1 MAQDLFDLSSIA
13 TPGTGGSL
21 FNTPAPFASADSRTA
36 FQRNYVNFADPAVP
50 DSYPAFTGS
59 RDLMTLDTD
68 PTGERTRQWAARVGN
83 PAAGELVQ
91 GLSVFGRAMSRDR
104 LMQSDAGRQLLEIA
118 EKNRKGIRRGFWES
132 LFDVSLADLPFV
144 GMIAALGNS
153 VSDAV
158 TVSDTMKKLQNGE
171 AVTDDELI
179 KTRLYMAKQER
190 DANGTWGATVG
201 GIVRAAPGFMVEMLA
216 SGGLLAAAR
225 AGLTKAGV
233 RGTSLAMT
241 RATKTLARE
250 AIEAEAEKVV
260 TSAVGRAAGRVTA
273 AEIAGLAGSDAG
285 KGVVRAVTDQL
296 FRFMKST
303 DAGGMYKAFSDDAL
317 MEMAKGRAQRELS
330 NLIARRG
337 GTAVQNGFHSF
348 TQWLGR
354 HASAGLLDF
363 GTFGTE
369 EATVLFTRQT
379 TAGRALADA
388 LGVLTVEAPLKGSML
403 MIPKKAVEQAV
414 VAPLL
419 GQDGRVAGR
428 SQLSLQYSALVS
440 GNRRLM
446 DNAEALAF
454 GMDLLEYIS
463 ENTGAGFKSALAAGG
478 IGLER
483 LGVRGLVRPVE
494 TAISPLGTA
503 LPTTGAEGYGI
514 GGLMYR
520 FVRKALGTREGF
532 AQKVAGMETDLV
544 VKRLGLAGAER
555 EAIASAVR
563 TGSTATLR
571 PELRAAVGNDIG
583 RFVKETVDLAFK
595 EGERNLQ
602 YKTYARYAA
611 AKWMQKHGIGPETAM
626 NLFRQMGYDGVLGEM
641 FEERYSDVVQG
652 LLGMGDRA
660 DTVSLVPGTES
671 PEAASFLN
679 NVKEAVKGLYPGWE
693 QLTAEAVGFMFPMVT
708 RGLTMRAMSAV
719 GGGGELAKMR
729 ATLDML
735 DDAMR
740 HNTVGEMTYSDAE
753 AAFAFAREADAAE
766 VRSLTERLGQARAA
780 GDAAATESLERELAT
795 RAQVA
800 QRRAERQ
807 KVFMDSVDEAAK
819 ATADALIAVP
829 LDTYGTLSSKE
840 LTDRAPVL
848 TESEARQ
855 VLDSQRALGD
865 FASQLARQLVEGQ
878 LPLEGES
885 ENMFRKL
892 ARRIVGVAGFL
903 ATGDFSLTAANA
915 AQWTARDMGLSK
927 KVVDALQTG
936 FRAELTRTRD
946 DMYAKETD
954 RAKAEGRAP
963 AAIPAKEVLDEAQR
977 RFDLR
982 ARQIMTA
989 NLAVH
994 QLRSFTDGRL
1004 REEAAQLWARKHV
1017 DTDGR
1022 PWQYTVDAEG
1032 RGVFYK
1038 LSEDGKD
1045 VDPASRKPL
1054 AELYGEHAADID
1066 KVKRDILNAT
1076 VDIMT
1081 RRLTGSDAGRNT
1093 VISAVSLDAGSDML
1107 DIALYDAAMHMIGA
1121 QDLIYRVSLDGRT
1134 PLRSV
1139 MESRAVARVSD
1150 QVVGYI
1156 ASKQAFEDVDG
1167 IAYESVAQALGLRFD
1182 GTEEGLR
1189 ARNEKIFRMAK
1200 LMRLHRREGNLYF
1213 SREILEEES
1222 DEARMSSNG
1231 TSTLVAE
1238 RQSDGTYRVDFGVKK
1253 DNPKER
1259 DVRVYK
1265 SEASVFGAM
1274 LRRGYA
1280 RDTARTI
1287 LTQAKAIES
1296 SDMFWMIRELGLAR
1310 DYYDRLGPRGDAYT
1324 HPAFRRGVDGKF
1336 LPLDDFEDE
1345 TGATRPGAETILRQE
1360 LASAARG
1367 KLPGASIA
1375 DQRMYERLFG
1385 ENGYMAVGEKL
1396 LADRGIHKD
1405 TLLPYTG
1412 EFHDYAPSRYTY
1424 LMSAGRI
1431 SPKSADTYVVVDPHD
1446 QADLTSGLVNAVLL
1460 HAFARNGDLLR
1471 DALAGTV
1478 SDFVKDVRVIAKDA
1492 LAEARAKK
1500 DTGLASQLETFLRTC
1515 CDDVDRI
1522 VVEGGKEVKKRGIGL
1537 SSVGFVTLANAFGL
1551 FRARE
1556 DATSPMLRALATIA
1570 PRVWNAPSFL
1580 GFEGLLNVALGGNFF
1595 DTAVWSAKPGGKDYA
1610 DPALTGVPQVMAL
1623 ASGNASALRDAVKSA
1638 LPAGLGYEQ
1647 FLDAVMA
1654 QLAAQSK
1661 TGEPGVTEDE
1671 KAELRAKARAAAS
1684 DKAKPEEHFT
1694 FLGGLVSVLKAAID
1708 RGITTSTSVPDF
1720 LKAVLESVAND
1731 PNTTDRQRQAAAKQ
1745 LDFLRRRDAANEAED
1760 AYVKT
1765 RNDLA
1770 EKETAQRG
1778 QLKEARDV
1786 LDAARQRS
1794 VDLDRRALAGESVAE
1809 EERQDA
1815 RTKVA
1820 DATAAVETAAQAVV
1834 KTQEERTGL
1843 VVPDGLHNALNLG
1856 GNTKGVAEAVDLDP
1870 NTVDEVY
1877 DEGSADDDGPLYR
1890 AGGAAAD
1897 VPDVFAADAARRE
1910 DGFTTDNGSVMDET
1924 EHRLNR
1930 RQANLV
1936 AGTVLRS
1943 IPADD
1948 IGEDAFAA
1956 RLAEMFPHM
1965 AEAER
1970 ADVVDAFR
1978 RLDMKR
1984 LTSGRGWGD
1993 VVVAGQ
1999 HFGFTEDDKS
2009 DEDRSSDNFNERALA
2024 EYNSESM
2031 VDFSEVLKRVAPESK
2046 GSVMG
2051 FIDMLR
2057 GRLRVRDAG
2066 AVGQDLLSGIVN
2078 PQLAP
2083 GMKSLAQ
2090 ADALHKQTLAR
2101 LADADVTAV
2110 VDALVKE
2117 DPQAAFL
2124 LSYMTSLPVNARTRF
2139 AGLCSG
2145 SVAAT
2150 PVEVRDGRA
2159 AAYPNLPDGKVPDRL
2174 ITATFD
2180 GLVGMSPRRLEKLA
2194 KALRSDMDA
2203 LDVDDFDGGDDLGKL
2218 KANAAKVAEVVARHF
2233 GRNNPL
2239 YTALTSHIAHRSWT
2253 VTEYRKAQ
2261 LESVTRTKG
2270 KDRNGVPA
2278 TKVDALAVIIDAV
2291 EQLASRGRE
2300 PTREDVESMFVA
2312 AFTMGGFRSV
2322 GLKRPMTHLDV
2333 TDPLLTFLNLFQA
2346 ALPRV
2351 MMRARIDQER
2361 ERAAGSVVVAPRGM
2375 APLLSR
2381 WMYQEGEG
2389 SFAEICRATWPDVT
2403 DEQLAECRQDGT
2415 WPDDAKTPVCAKCIS
2430 TSLTPREVY
2439 RACRDAYKENAVKW
2453 VPIYSGDHA
2462 SFTLLQVPAEVDLR
2476 EAEAGLAGAVSH
2488 LVEPGVTTEF
2498 DGHKVVWEKSKGKH
2512 RSFAWFDRKTDT
2524 IHVSAEDAKETFAK
2538 RAWEKPERSDPLPS
2552 GVINSLEDLIDFA
2565 VAHEAAHAKL
2575 PSTKVVQ
2582 ADGTAADVEN
2592 ARDIENQA
2600 NAIAVE
2606 RLRAARLNDVPS
2618 TDDAGRFAGVEESVR
2633 TVESGK
2639 TILSNAEL
2647 TYWNKNGVGPNPRIL
2662 TASEHTDPAFH
2673 VKEILDVINGKA
2685 TVKNWKGEDTGL
2697 TGHDFAGLYLITK
2710 HDGLPM
2716 KELLAAKIPKLIHF
2730 SVTTLGGSEYEPGVM
2745 KYGDLLDRIGEYLK
2759 MGLDPEAVTI
2769 RVDPI
2774 VPGVTKMSDVREVIR
2789 RSTEM
2794 GIKRIRFSVMD
2805 MYANTA
2811 RHLEKM
2817 GYDFAANGYV
2827 KVDSKTGVDLSGRS
2841 FHAGEG
2847 MLRGIAETMKAIADE
2862 FGVTLGT
2869 CAEPL
2874 VIPGITREGCLS
2886 PAAVSNMLGTQIAD
2900 SKSKQRTLCGCF
2912 GGKTDALA
2920 WNRHCASHCVYCYA
2934 KHDND
2939 AALRYYDKD
2948 GKLLDNVFTR
2958 TSGTATQ
2965 RELDQQTPR
2974 APERPK
2980 DYKSFARAAYKAIG
2994 MDLMFTDTKRSAI
3007 SSLEAQGTGL
3017 VGVDAQGN
3025 YGEHRVHIVHSW
3037 VPGTKNDAFLGST
3050 FMHGYG
3056 SRMVGD
3062 MSADPDSN
3070 TKKVHVIGGAGRD
3083 LFFIKSLAITQN
3095 GLRGKFREGSAPRA
3109 VFDYLEKFRGN
3120 DDLSTDTLTD
3130 DDSYKIGPGNSKSLR
3145 VVNNGGDAT
3154 VMEYVFDRLL
3164 ARLVEASALKPGY
3177 SQEDLAKALKAYDRM
3192 TGDELDEAVGTITVK
3207 DLARG
3212 TTADMKLSEIM
3223 PGAMVNF
3230 FDGWSGPALD
3240 LSYREDSAM
3249 AYTVANVAHKSSL
3262 PAEAGR
3268 APRNYEVDALAMI
3281 RTLAAGGWLK
3291 TPGVAR
3297 GLQELMG
3304 KWGLL
3309 SASVYAH
3316 PKFREAMIQ
3325 MDENL
3330 AELARN
3336 GEFVSER
3343 GTFSGQNAVAEMTRQ
3358 IMAKARRAANLPMQ
3372 GIDAPLV
3379 SAGASVDGNGN
3390 LVVHTSSAMERDML
3404 KGSEL
3409 FSDDERAFYG
3419 TNRRLALCN
3428 VNVAGNGFRYGWFLA
3443 DDAEAKYPEA
3453 YQQGDRSGRAG
3464 NSAERR
3470 HACAIAWAAKRV
3482 RDLTKKAGAKVA
3494 KEEDKLAALDARVK
3508 FASMFVDH
3516 HGTSISKYGARY
3528 LSLYSVEDL
3537 FIPSNGDVEDF
3548 DYSAVQCEG
3557 QDMVFND
3564 ATKKRHVFLG
3574 GTMFGLPRTPS
3585 YNGSMWL
3592 QTVRAGL
3599 PVTEEETD
3607 DDDRGWRV
3615 GADAMV
3621 SPDPYTNAILGCDHD
3636 GDKTKLYMFSVNA
3649 SGGVT
3654 FSDLP
3659 GVNVP
3664 VDQFKEQRFAYLQE
3678 CWRRGCLERVRL
3690 DESGNEVQVGLD
3702 EQTEDSYYRISEPLR
3717 RQVSNSFVRAL
3728 FSMSRQLPVDLP
3740 VDLPGGQ
3747 VATTA
3752 RETPGAN
3759 DARPRQKFL
3768 GGVASSETKA
3778 FPLRGKDAKKAF
3790 LRDHALPEVIKPDGS
3805 NGTLGDPELAMELA
3819 SSAED
3824 AGDARGVM
3832 VSLARS
3838 LHLAWALGLYSTA
3851 AEKPGERG
3859 SLLGPMTGIDWLRF
3873 MYHVDGLSNATFDDI
3888 KEQVCGRLGWTKGM
3902 MDTVLTELLMY
3913 PDRMPKTDEEF
3924 ARILGRYGDDIRNH
3938 GMRYWMLRNSRV
3950 DDDEAHRIV
3959 CKSFVPG
3966 RRRFTKASFMSALGL
3981 ETVVKEGSN
3990 GEYTVLEMT
3999 SKLNTLGT
4007 AVGRALAGMKGSL
4020 PFVDMA
4026 GRDAGRNPALGM
4038 LHYIIFNALVKSGHG
4053 DAVSDD
4059 RTLDLARTIS
4069 DEEAEKVAKEVSAAL
4084 AKNGVARWTER
4095 RGLLLE
4101 ARSVGTCL
4109 NYLTADPGAPAA
4121 ERAREQ
4127 NADTYK
4133 RVAGDLQ
4140 DADLGDG
4147 RVPPRI
4153 VEQMRLA
4160 TDLMYDVGRDLYTV
4174 TARAVS
4180 AAQNR
4185 GRLLDETLQRLPKSS
4200 AAVGRLMAKDTVSG
4214 WDLMGLES
4222 NQQQIPLLA
4231 EFFAGAVDDIL
4242 GAVDPSLNGRAVY
4255 DMLSKFAD
4263 NIAAN
4268 PVPRAKAMME
4278 ALGSALPKGADAFL
4292 AKFGGP
4298 GGMRDAR
4305 PLIEWVQ
4312 NAVALA
4318 PSLDAAQR
4326 YDALAEAL
4334 RAAFTPKVLAMRAAV
4349 ESMLYICSDL
4359 MTTSDAFESDEMNR
4373 AASFLRMAPD
4383 SNGFGKRTRS
4393 YGQIAAE
4400 LNRVMPQFRAND
4412 RGSLEKI
4419 RAMFDRI
4426 LSGEAFAKG
4435 SRRQLVGEDERRARG
4450 LEEQKRSGGRQM
4462 TPEEWD
4468 KKRAWTRAWSF
4479 TLSRRTLLEYA
4490 REYTQ
4495 APSTVTLETW
4505 ADIESKLSFPDAQG
4519 KQVKMHL
4526 QHVWDALGDDK
4537 TEVTP
4542 AVLFGALLPAYTLIT
4557 ARQRGVPDENSLSLL
4572 ALLPQRYYAA
4582 LSAAEALRRRS
4593 GDTIIPLM
4601 VGSVWAPE
4609 TWQPD
4614 LDLLADDSAVD
4625 WSSPDLL
4632 QNGVQNERGDVSDA
4646 TRDSLRGGA
4655 GRREYRR
4662 NPRQSNTVDIF
4673 DPAFEEA
4680 LGALRDSPSASV
4692 SSLPQATAA
4701 GHLGAGAYDAN
4712 TAKLAMAMGALL
4724 GSWAKVEYNG
4734 GKTFTIRGDLRG
4746 TAGAGKAVSIVVDTS
4761 TAPLLDSEED
4771 VARLANSSAY
4781 AASFVEVLGESLGLS
4796 SAEQFLRL
4804 PKDVRQALVRKY
4816 GVGGATSSKVAWSF
4830 GAKGAATLVGRI
4842 SVPAG
4847 GTTLYHEY
4855 FHQMMRMFESFGLF
4869 GEDDYEALR
4878 STFGEDPS
4886 GRHKFNEEAAAEAF
4900 RKWVEGNSDAK
4911 ADSARGVFRRIY
4923 DFLKGFLAALMRGF
4937 SYSDA
4942 HGEETLFRMM
4952 VHGIAQPSSERIG
4965 EAQMAAATAGVEL
4978 RTKLLR
4984 SGRLD
4989 SGTIDAW
4996 VENKERSIRDRQFRL
5011 PKAPKASRAELEA
5024 RAAQQKP
5031 QVAET
5036 AGFREL
5042 EEYDDGTHLTQEEL
5056 DRSNALAARIVKR
5069 IDDPGSTAETIAVSL
5084 HKIVQLRE
5092 QMAAGLGLGLELGR
5106 GVARPDD
5113 GSEDFA
5119 PVPVDADKAEIDKL
5133 VSPLV
5138 DNSLFYRTANF
5149 IRQAL
5154 EDGLRGSGAWTDN
5167 LEYVVRRYR
5176 ANDAKSAQ
5184 DEALRKASILHG
5196 LRRALAQVNP
5206 EAAASLSNAD
5216 VENSLAYRAALVMY
5230 QHLESSYLN
5239 GRTAG
5244 RAPVDDPARHA
5255 SRYNVSAWILS
5266 TMPSAPADTVRQARS
5281 RIEELYKASPSGA
5294 SKAELKLHLDQ
5305 MDALMEVVGDQ
5316 TGLSQFRRGGSV
5328 SVFDDVI
5335 GTLRAGTEAHG
5346 VDEAG
5351 VLKDI
5356 TPIQPV
5362 DDDGNPTTLNPRSR
5376 AHLKTFQQSDRDPA
5390 VQESLKLALTT
5401 AYQVS
5406 AMAKYYGDLDIHPAP
5421 RGDLAEAKRLARLN
5435 GIPAHMSSLEF
5446 LGEHLVGD
5454 SNMVDNPAYV
5464 DYACQSH
5471 FIAQNV
5477 DAWLRSMVRDSFG
5490 AHEGLGRMMSDEHF
5504 EYQGLVNA
5512 VTLKENWIAH
5522 MLGVSLEPG
5531 GELLQVIRQKG
5542 EYHMQNGEVVR
5553 KVGDEYVKFD
5563 NYGRRSTS
5571 VKLAE
5576 EDIRRIDMWLKM
5588 CSAHFNGQ
5596 TSVVTGVDDI
5606 SFYRQLSR
5614 DPADYSIEAVTAKR
5628 DRKEHLEPV
5637 EMVVWRMTRQIPSD
5651 LLPKVHGAFVRN
5663 MLEALSRADAM
5674 MDEGTHVRG
5683 RYGTEEVPAVH
5694 DAATY
5699 NSFVIGQL
5707 VRSGTVVGYNPGGAV
5722 HQGGLPRYENA
5733 ALLIPCD
5740 DIDAG
5745 FQNSETY
5752 QKLVKAGRDPSW
5764 LTRDFVVGEFRGV
5777 WDDTVR
5783 FVKRHPWLTHGDG
5796 QYFHAF
5802 GTALPF
5808 WRGSG
5813 VFMYN
5818 AVRTDRQNR
5827 ITPSDRMSEAEATLQ
5842 RIMESADADRTLAEL
5857 GDARVV
5863 DDADKLARFIGAQHR
5878 AAQFLQDI
5886 RDGLYEIGA
5895 RGAIETGVVI
5905 RADATYADLAK
5916 AFYDKA
5922 RQLMWSSFTGY
5933 SDAAPRPELEDVIA
5947 RYEDTRL
5954 ERGEVF
5960 GGSTGFKDT
5969 DMFRMHGTLPANY
5982 QIGHKVHKCIDG
5994 ITNAM
5999 MSRATLANLLLT
6011 PEGSTGAPVYYADPS
6026 EIAAEASG
6034 LPDEFWGNLAE
6045 WWQAHNPD
6053 IGRVY
6058 DPARSGVQNAKEV
6071 YKAVRE
6077 KHQVEGKK
6085 AKFAVGSLGYT
6096 ELPGDDSALV
6106 SVDRWM
6112 VLDGNGEDFMNATA
6126 GGEAMGYLKH
6136 FLDAGKVLG
6145 LGGAGVRAAIQRALS
6160 YSKSLSVS
6168 FSFFFPMAT
6177 RWESPMG
6184 AVGAMSTIGSNWKW
6198 VGDWMKEHPD
6208 AANRIRGMFGGKAW
6222 ITHDFIGM
6230 KDIVRMMDSN
6240 DPFLAELYSWAAA
6253 LGITV
6258 STSVTNP
6265 MEPDKTVLLKDIR
6278 RMKDAVRRSMGADAA
6293 GKFARTMDALLV
6305 RQGDKAFNYVLN
6317 ATKLAVVAQMCMK
6330 LRHQAKSQG
6339 KAFDP
6344 VRDLRKYSRYIN
6356 AEIGGIDP
6364 MQFAWAHPKARQLM
6378 NMALFSWQWTVGA
6391 WQAGGGSVLTDML
6404 TGSRTMTRQERA
6416 YFAGRWMRMFL
6427 GVMVGV
6433 PALFQVVTRLLA
6445 KAIRGV
6451 AGLPDD
6457 DDDDKWGTWQN
6468 EDKAR
6473 WTAFDLTPLLRAIA
6487 EADETKLG
6495 GILRRYKE
6503 GGGLG
6508 TAVAGSLAG
6517 GVLGGLNGGNWL
6529 TGLIGGAVGAG
6540 TGALVPGLVPLY
6552 TGGDAANQT
6561 TRQRRYYMHFGKQ
6574 GWEFFRWF
6582 DDAKGQFFSKLSMP
6596 TQRIMEGIMGR
6607 SLGFLERSLP
6617 WEEQGQFE
6625 RWLSPTTD
6633 SALFN
6638 IAEAFLPFS
6647 VGGINRN
6654 GDAGFLPIFGPVQM
6668 GASQTAVQKR
6678 LVAAL
6683 ERWATDDRR
6692 GYVFGRKA
6700 RGGKHAGKPYAQVAD
6715 ILRDAERNGLDP
6727 YDMLDK
6733 ACGQVM
6739 RGYYG
6744 RLFRELPERPDDEV
6758 DSKEVA
6764 AIVRALHRLGGR
6776 KANAV
6781 QSMKD
6786 RYKRTGREWGTLPHE
6801 TRSQVRTI
6809 LGDAFTNP
6817 FDY

>member
-1 MAQDLFDLSSIA
+1 MAQDLFDLSSVVA
-13 TPGTGGSL
+13 PGTGDSL
-21 FNTPAPFASADSRTA
+21 FGSSVLPAPTDSRTA

-50 DSYPAFTGS
+50 DSYPAFTRS

-68 PTGERTRQWAARVGN
+68 PTGERTRQWAERTGN

-91 GLSVFGRAMSRDR
+91 GLNVFGRAMGRDR
-104 LMQSDAGRQLLEIA
+104 LMSTEAGRQLLEIA
-118 EKNRKGIRRGFWES
+118 EKNRKGVRRGFWES
-132 LFDVSLADLPFV
+132 LFDVSLEDLPFV
-144 GMIAALGNS
+144 GMLASVGGSIA
-153 VSDAV
+153 DAV
-158 TVSDTMKKLQNGE
+158 TVSDTMRKLQDGE
-171 AVTDDELI
+171 AVTDDELV

-201 GIVRAAPGFMVEMLA
+201 GIIRAAPGFMVEMFA
-216 SGGLLAAAR
+216 SGGLLTAAR
-225 AGLTKAGV
+225 VGLTKAGV
-233 RGTSLAMT
+233 GGARFALT

-250 AIEAEAEKVV
+250 AIETEAERVV
-260 TSAVGRAAGRVTA
+260 TSAVGRAAGKATA

-296 FRFMKST
+296 FRFMKSA
-303 DAGGMYKAFSDDAL
+303 DASGMYKAFSDDAL

-330 NLIARRG
+330 NLVARRG

-348 TQWLGR
+348 AQWFGR

-388 LGVLTVEAPLKGSML
+388 LGVLTVEAPLKGTML
-403 MIPKKAVEQAV
+403 MLPKKAVEQAA

-419 GQDGRVAGR
+419 GQDGRVVGR
-428 SQLSLQYSALVS
+428 NQLSLQYSALVS

-446 DNAEALAF
+446 DNAEAAAF

-478 IGLER
+478 IGLEK

-494 TAISPLGTA
+494 TAISPLGA
-503 LPTTGAEGYGI
+503 NLPTTGAEGYGV
-514 GGLMYR
+514 GGIMRR
-520 FVRKALGTREGF
+520 FVQKALGTREGF

-544 VKRLGLAGAER
+544 AKRLGLSGAER

-571 PELRAAVGNDIG
+571 PELRAAVGDDIA

-595 EGERNLQ
+595 QGEKDLQ

-679 NVKEAVKGLYPGWE
+679 NVKEAVKGLYPGWD

-708 RGLTMRAMSAV
+708 RGLTMRAMSAI
-719 GGGGELAKMR
+719 GGGGELAQAR
-729 ATLDML
+729 ATLGML

-766 VRSLTERLGQARAA
+766 VRSLTERLAQARAA
-780 GDAAATESLERELAT
+780 GDAVAAEGLERELAT

-819 ATADALIAVP
+819 ATAGALIAVP
-829 LDTYGTLSSKE
+829 LDTYGTLSSRE
-840 LTDRAPVL
+840 LADRAPVL
-848 TESEARQ
+848 TEAEARQ

-865 FASQLARQLVEGQ
+865 FASQLARQIVEGQ

-892 ARRIVGVAGFL
+892 ARRLVGVAGFL

-1017 DTDGR
+1017 DSDGR
-1022 PWQYTVDAEG
+1022 AWQYAVDAEG

-1038 LSEDGKD
+1038 LSEDGKG
-1045 VDPASRKPL
+1045 VDPVSRKPL
-1054 AELYGEHAADID
+1054 AELYGEHAEDID
-1066 KVKRDILNAT
+1066 RIKRDILKAT
-1076 VDIMT
+1076 VDIMA
-1081 RRLTGSDAGRNT
+1081 RRLTGSDAGRNA
-1093 VISAVSLDAGSDML
+1093 VLSAVSLDAGSDML

-1121 QDLIYRVSLDGRT
+1121 QDLVYRVSLDGRT

-1139 MESRAVARVSD
+1139 MESRSVARVSD
-1150 QVVGYI
+1150 EVVGYI
-1156 ASKQAFEDVDG
+1156 ASKAAFEDVDG

-1238 RQSDGTYRVDFGVKK
+1238 RQPDGTYRVDFGAKK

-1259 DVRVYK
+1259 DVRIYK

-1280 RDTARTI
+1280 RDATHTI
-1287 LTQAKAIES
+1287 LTQAKVIES

-1324 HPAFRRGVDGKF
+1324 HPAFRHGADGKF

-1345 TGATRPGAETILRQE
+1345 KGATRPGAETILRQE
-1360 LASAARG
+1360 LAAAARG

-1446 QADLTSGLVNAVLL
+1446 QADITSGLVNAVLL
-1460 HAFARNGDLLR
+1460 HAFARNGALLR
-1471 DALAGTV
+1471 DTLAGTV
-1478 SDFVKDVRVIAKDA
+1478 SDFVKDVRAIAKDA

-1522 VVEGGKEVKKRGIGL
+1522 VVEGGREVKRRGIGL
-1537 SSVGFVTLANAFGL
+1537 SAAGFVTLANAFGL

-1580 GFEGLLNVALGGNFF
+1580 GFEGLLNVTLGGNFF
-1595 DTAVWSAKPGGKDYA
+1595 DTAVWSAKPGGKDYV

-1623 ASGNASALRDAVKSA
+1623 ASGNASALRDAVKSS

-1661 TGEPGVTEDE
+1661 TGGPGVTEDE
-1671 KAELRAKARAAAS
+1671 KAELRARARAAAS

-1720 LKAVLESVAND
+1720 LTAVLESVAND

-1770 EKETAQRG
+1770 EKETAQRE
-1778 QLKEARDV
+1778 QLKEARDG

-1820 DATAAVETAAQAVV
+1820 DATAAVETAAQALV
-1834 KTQEERTGL
+1834 KTQEERAG
-1843 VVPDGLHNALNLG
+1843 VPAPEGLHALNQG
-1856 GNTKGVAEAVDLDP
+1856 GDTKEAAEAVDLDP
-1870 NTVDEVY
+1870 GLVDEVY
-1877 DEGSADDDGPLYR
+1877 DEGSADDDSFR
-1890 AGGAAAD
+1890 AGGAATD

-1943 IPADD
+1943 VPADD

-1965 AEAER
+1965 VEAER

-1984 LTSGRGWGD
+1984 LTAGHGWGD
-1993 VVVAGQ
+1993 VIVSGR
-1999 HFGFTEDDKS
+1999 HFGFPEDDKA

-2031 VDFSEVLKRVAPESK
+2031 VDLSEVLKRVAPESK

-2078 PQLAP
+2078 PQLTP
-2083 GMKSLAQ
+2083 GMKNLAQ

-2145 SVAAT
+2145 SVAAM
-2150 PVEVRDGRA
+2150 PIEVRDGRA
-2159 AAYPNLPDGKVPDRL
+2159 AACSNTPDGKVPDRL

-2180 GLVGMSPRRLEKLA
+2180 GLVGMSPRRLGKLA
-2194 KALRSDMDA
+2194 GALRADMDA
-2203 LDVDDFDGGDDLGKL
+2203 LDVDAFDGSDDLGKL
-2218 KANAAKVAEVVARHF
+2218 KANAAKVARVIARRL

-2239 YTALTSHIAHRSWT
+2239 YTALTSHIAHRAWA

-2270 KDRNGVPA
+2270 RDRDGAPA

-2375 APLLSR
+2375 VPLLSR

-2389 SFAEICRATWPDVT
+2389 SFAEICRATWPGVT

-2415 WPDDAKTPVCAKCIS
+2415 WPDDAKTPVCAKCVS

-2439 RACRDAYKENAVKW
+2439 RACRDAYKESAVKW

-2476 EAEAGLAGAVSH
+2476 EAEAGLTGTVSH

-2498 DGHKVVWEKSKGKH
+2498 DGRKVVWEKSKGKH

-2575 PSTKVVQ
+2575 PPTKVKQ
-2582 ADGTAADVEN
+2582 ADGTAVDTEN

-2600 NAIAVE
+2600 NATAIERMRSVSASAPLVKVVFPGNNPHKAKDEDKFNSHGGITKFIGFGPGSTGLYANVLSKIANTGVYSASDIVGVSVNGKRKDRVPVRGTEVE
-2606 RLRAARLNDVPS
+2606 QEVRKAAEAGALIITDTSLDRARDYNVGERELAELLEELGYEEASGTGWWQRKDLMGQPAAWARRAA
-2618 TDDAGRFAGVEESVR
+2618 DAQAPVEKP
-2633 TVESGK
+2633 T
-2639 TILSNAEL
+2639 
-2647 TYWNKNGVGPNPRIL
+2647 
-2662 TASEHTDPAFH
+2662 
-2673 VKEILDVINGKA
+2673 
-2685 TVKNWKGEDTGL
+2685 
-2697 TGHDFAGLYLITK
+2697 
-2710 HDGLPM
+2710 
-2716 KELLAAKIPKLIHF
+2716 
-2730 SVTTLGGSEYEPGVM
+2730 
-2745 KYGDLLDRIGEYLK
+2745 
-2759 MGLDPEAVTI
+2759 
-2769 RVDPI
+2769 
-2774 VPGVTKMSDVREVIR
+2774 
-2789 RSTEM
+2789 
-2794 GIKRIRFSVMD
+2794 
-2805 MYANTA
+2805 
-2811 RHLEKM
+2811 
-2817 GYDFAANGYV
+2817 
-2827 KVDSKTGVDLSGRS
+2827 
-2841 FHAGEG
+2841 
-2847 MLRGIAETMKAIADE
+2847 
-2862 FGVTLGT
+2862 
-2869 CAEPL
+2869 
-2874 VIPGITREGCLS
+2874 
-2886 PAAVSNMLGTQIAD
+2886 
-2900 SKSKQRTLCGCF
+2900 
-2912 GGKTDALA
+2912 
-2920 WNRHCASHCVYCYA
+2920 
-2934 KHDND
+2934 
-2939 AALRYYDKD
+2939 
-2948 GKLLDNVFTR
+2948 
-2958 TSGTATQ
+2958 
-2965 RELDQQTPR
+2965 
-2974 APERPK
+2974 
-2980 DYKSFARAAYKAIG
+2980 YKSFAKAAYKAIG

-3154 VMEYVFDRLL
+3154 VMEYVFGRLL
-3164 ARLVEASALKPGY
+3164 ARLVEAGVLKPGY
-3177 SQEDLAKALKAYDRM
+3177 SQDDLAKVFKLYDRM
-3192 TGDELDEAVGTITVK
+3192 TGDELDEAVGAITVK

-3212 TTADMKLSEIM
+3212 TTTDMKLSEIM
-3223 PGAMVNF
+3223 PGAMVNAF
-3230 FDGWSGPALD
+3230 EGWSGPALD

-3268 APRNYEVDALAMI
+3268 APRNYEVDALAMV

-3297 GLQELMG
+3297 GLHELMG
-3304 KWGLL
+3304 RWGLL

-3316 PKFREAMIQ
+3316 PKFREAMLQ

-3379 SAGASVDGNGN
+3379 SAGASVDGDGN

-3428 VNVAGNGFRYGWFLA
+3428 VNVSSNGFRYGWFLA

-3453 YQQGDRSGRAG
+3453 YQQGDRSGRAAG
-3464 NSAERR
+3464 NAERR

-3482 RDLTKKAGAKVA
+3482 RDLTKKAGAKDA
-3494 KEEDKLAALDARVK
+3494 KEEDKQAALEARVK

-3516 HGTSISKYGARY
+3516 HGTSISEYGARY

-3557 QDMVFND
+3557 QDTVFND

-3607 DDDRGWRV
+3607 NDRGWRV

-3664 VDQFKEQRFAYLQE
+3664 VDQFKERRFEYLQE

-3747 VATTA
+3747 VTTTA

-3838 LHLAWALGLYSTA
+3838 LHLAWALGLYSTDA
-3851 AEKPGERG
+3851 KKPGDRG
-3859 SLLGPMTGIDWLRF
+3859 ALLGPMTGVDWLRF

-3924 ARILGRYGDDIRNH
+3924 ARILGRYGDDIRKH

-3966 RRRFTKASFMSALGL
+3966 RRRFTKANFMSSLGL
-3981 ETVVKEGSN
+3981 ETVVKEGGN
-3990 GEYTVLEMT
+3990 GEYTALEMT

-4020 PFVDMA
+4020 SFVDMA

-4038 LHYIIFNALVKSGHG
+4038 LHYIVSHALAKSGHG

-4059 RTLDLARTIS
+4059 RTLDLTRS
-4069 DEEAEKVAKEVSAAL
+4069 VSGEEAGKVTREVVAAL

-4101 ARSVGTCL
+4101 ARSVGACL
-4109 NYLTADPGAPAA
+4109 NYLTADPGAPTA
-4121 ERAREQ
+4121 ERTRKQ
-4127 NADTYK
+4127 NADAYK
-4133 RVAGDLQ
+4133 PFAEELTDTVA
-4140 DADLGDG
+4140 DG
-4147 RVPPRI
+4147 RIPRAV

-4185 GRLLDETLQRLPKSS
+4185 GRLLDETLQRLPESS
-4200 AAVGRLMAKDTVSG
+4200 AAVGRLMAKDTVSS
-4214 WDLMGLES
+4214 WDLMGLEG
-4222 NQQQIPLLA
+4222 NQQQVPLLA
-4231 EFFAGAVDDIL
+4231 EFFSGAVDDLL
-4242 GAVDPSLNGRAVY
+4242 GRITPGLSGHTVY

-4268 PVPRAKAMME
+4268 PVPRAKAAAE
-4278 ALGSALPKGADAFL
+4278 ALNTTIPGKAAEFL
-4292 AKFGGP
+4292 GKFGGAS
-4298 GGMRDAR
+4298 GMRSAR
-4305 PLIEWVQ
+4305 PLVAFMQ
-4312 NAVALA
+4312 NKASAA
-4318 PSLDAAQR
+4318 PSLEAAQG
-4326 YDALAEAL
+4326 YDAFVDVI
-4334 RAAFTPKVLAMRAAV
+4334 RTAFTPKVLAMRAAV

-4359 MTTSDAFESDEMNR
+4359 MTTSETFKSDEMNR
-4373 AASFLRMAPD
+4373 ATAFLRMAPD
-4383 SNGFGKRTRS
+4383 RDGFGRQTRS

-4400 LNRVMPQFRAND
+4400 LSRVMPQFRAND

-4426 LSGEAFAKG
+4426 ISGEAFGPG
-4435 SRRQLVGEDERRARG
+4435 SRRQLVGEDERRAEGLATQRG
-4450 LEEQKRSGGRQM
+4450 KGGRQL
-4462 TPEEWD
+4462 TADEWD
-4468 KKRAWTRAWSF
+4468 RTRAWTRAWSF

-4490 REYTQ
+4490 REYTN

-4505 ADIESKLSFPDAQG
+4505 SDIESKLSFPDERG
-4519 KQVKMHL
+4519 RQVKMHL

-4542 AVLFGALLPAYTLIT
+4542 AVLFGALLPAYTLAT
-4557 ARQRGVPDENSLSLL
+4557 SRQKGVPDENSLSLL
-4572 ALLPQRYYAA
+4572 TLLPQRYYSA
-4582 LSAAEALRRRS
+4582 LSAAEALRRRG
-4593 GDTIIPLM
+4593 GDTVVPLM

-4632 QNGVQNERGDVSDA
+4632 QNGVQNERGGVSDE

-4662 NPRQSNTVDIF
+4662 NPHQSNTVDIF
-4673 DPAFEEA
+4673 DPAFEAA
-4680 LGALRDSPSASV
+4680 LGALRDSPSASAA
-4692 SSLPQATAA
+4692 SLPPATTA

-4712 TAKLAMAMGALL
+4712 AAKLATAAGALF

-4734 GKTFTIRGDLRG
+4734 GKVFTIRGDLRG
-4746 TAGAGKAVSIVVDTS
+4746 MAGTGKAVSIVVDTS
-4761 TAPLLDSEED
+4761 TSPLLDSEED

-4804 PKDVRQALVRKY
+4804 PKEVRQALVRKY

-4855 FHQMMRMFESFGLF
+4855 FHQMMRMFESFSLLGN
-4869 GEDDYEALR
+4869 DDYEALR
-4878 STFGEDPS
+4878 STFGDDPS
-4886 GRHKFNEEAAAEAF
+4886 GRHRFNEEAAAEAF
-4900 RKWVEGNSDAK
+4900 RRWVEGNSDAK

-4937 SYSDA
+4937 SYADGDGA
-4942 HGEETLFRMM
+4942 ETLFRMV

-4965 EAQMAAATAGVEL
+4965 EAQVAAATAGAEL
-4978 RTKLLR
+4978 RARLLR

-4989 SGTIDAW
+4989 SDTVDAW

-5024 RAAQQKP
+5024 QAAQQKP
-5031 QVAET
+5031 QAAQS
-5036 AGFREL
+5036 AGFMEI
-5042 EEYDDGTHLTQEEL
+5042 EEYDDGTHLAQEEL
-5056 DRSNALAARIVKR
+5056 DRSNALAAELVKR
-5069 IDDPGSTAETIAVSL
+5069 IDDPGSTAETIAFKL
-5084 HKIVQLRE
+5084 YGLVQLRE
-5092 QMAAGLGLGLELGR
+5092 QMAAELGLGTEPGQ

-5113 GSEDFA
+5113 GGEDFA
-5119 PVPVDADKAEIDKL
+5119 PMPVDPDKAEVDRL

-5149 IRQAL
+5149 IRQSL
-5154 EDGLRGSGAWTDN
+5154 EDGLRGTGAWSDN
-5167 LEYVVRRYR
+5167 LEYVVKRYR
-5176 ANDAKSAQ
+5176 ANDAQSAQ
-5184 DEALRKASILHG
+5184 DEALRKTSILHG

-5244 RAPVDDPARHA
+5244 QAPVDGPARHA

-5346 VDEAG
+5346 VDESG

-5356 TPIQPV
+5356 TPVQAV
-5362 DDDGNPTTLNPRSR
+5362 DGDGNPTTLNPRSR
-5376 AHLKTFQQSDRDPA
+5376 AHLKTFQQSHGDPA

-5477 DAWLRSMVRDSFG
+5477 DAWLRSMVRDGFG

-5512 VTLKENWIAH
+5512 VTMKENWIAH

-5531 GELLQVIRQKG
+5531 GHLLEAVRQKG
-5542 EYHMQNGEVVR
+5542 EYRMENGDVVR
-5553 KVGDEYVKFD
+5553 RVDDGPGEFLLDDGTTVRARLRVNDEYTLSDGRKVTRSPAGGYVLDGKPVQRLGEFVKFD
-5563 NYGRRSTS
+5563 NYGRRVTS
-5571 VKLAE
+5571 VKLTE
-5576 EDIRRIDMWLKM
+5576 EDIRRVDMWLKM

-5614 DPADYSIEAVTAKR
+5614 EPADYSIEAVTAKR
-5628 DRKEHLEPV
+5628 DRKEHLNPLELA
-5637 EMVVWRMTRQIPSD
+5637 VWRMTRQVPPD

-5663 MLEALSRADAM
+5663 VLEALSRADAM

-5683 RYGTEEVPAVH
+5683 RYGTEETPAVH

-5733 ALLIPCD
+5733 ALLISCD

-5745 FQNSETY
+5745 FQGSETY

-5764 LTRDFVVGEFRGV
+5764 LTRKFVVDEFRGV

-5863 DDADKLARFIGAQHR
+5863 DDADKLARFIGARHR

-5886 RDGLYEIGA
+5886 RDGLYEIGG
-5895 RGAIETGVVI
+5895 RDSVETGVVI
-5905 RADATYADLAK
+5905 HADATYADLAK

-5947 RYEDTRL
+5947 RYENTRL

-5960 GGSTGFKDT
+5960 GGSIGFKDT

-6053 IGRVY
+6053 VGQVY

-6071 YKAVRE
+6071 YKAIRE
-6077 KHQVEGKK
+6077 NHQVEGKK

-6096 ELPGDDSALV
+6096 ELPGDDSTLV
-6106 SVDRWM
+6106 SVDHWM

-6168 FSFFFPMAT
+6168 FSLFFPMAT

-6208 AANRIRGMFGGKAW
+6208 AANMIRGMFGGKAW

-6278 RMKDAVRRSMGADAA
+6278 RMKDAVRHSMGADAA

-6473 WTAFDLTPLLRAIA
+6473 WTAFDLTPLLRAVA

-6495 GILRRYKE
+6495 GVLRRYKE

-6508 TAVAGSLAG
+6508 TAVAGALAG

-6596 TQRIMEGIMGR
+6596 TQRVMEGIMGR

-6668 GASQTAVQKR
+6668 GASQTAVQKQ

-6683 ERWATDDRR
+6683 EKWAANDRR
-6692 GYVFGRKA
+6692 GYAFGRA
-6700 RGGKHAGKPYAQVAD
+6700 VRGGKRAGKPYAQVAD

-6727 YDMLDK
+6727 HDMLDK

-6739 RGYYG
+6739 REYYG
-6744 RLFRELPERPDDEV
+6744 RLFRELPEHPGDEV
-6758 DSKEVA
+6758 DAKKVA
-6764 AIVRALHRLGGR
+6764 AIARALYRLGGR

-6786 RYKRTGREWGTLPHE
+6786 RYEKTGRKWDTLPRE
-6801 TRSQVRTI
+6801 VRSQARAA